1 MIALHLR
8 FLYEESVTVLSLWVM
23 MVYFHPW
30 VALKLNIDVVYNK
43 EARTSQRF
51 RYIILD

>member
-1 MIALHLR
+1 M
-8 FLYEESVTVLSLWVM
+8 VLSLWVM
-23 MVYFHPW
+23 IIYFYSL

-43 EARTSQRF
+43 EARTSQSF

>member
-1 MIALHLR
+1 MIALHLL
-8 FLYEESVTVLSLWVM
+8 FLYEESVGIIIMGNDDLFSSL
-23 MVYFHPW
+23 